1 METGFAGSR
10 QNDSQLRLVVIPD
23 LTKLSL
29 AAARACVV
37 LMGADVAHLERH
49 GQQANWQPNLCWLA
63 GCASGEVGVVSPHLL
78 DRFALRLSG
87 RVTKTTDRAAEILEW
102 MDDRAL
108 EKETKPEP
116 LPIEIRDRLQKAI
129 LLRPAI
135 TVQATA
141 RILDYTSTLEVY
153 SPRREIALGRLALA
167 NAQLEGAAEM
177 TAAHVDAAARMIGL
191 KPVAKQTEDSS
202 NVSSEPVTPQPDLPK
217 PTEAT
222 PTSTPSLTHQPESST
237 VRSLCMS
244 RINLSHCQPRN

>member
-1 METGFAGSR
+1 
-10 QNDSQLRLVVIPD
+10 VIPD

-116 LPIEIRDRLQKAI
+116 LPIEIRDRLKK
-129 LLRPAI
+129 LSYFVP
-135 TVQATA
+135 
-141 RILDYTSTLEVY
+141 
-153 SPRREIALGRLALA
+153 
-167 NAQLEGAAEM
+167 QLQS
-177 TAAHVDAAARMIGL
+177 
-191 KPVAKQTEDSS
+191 K
-202 NVSSEPVTPQPDLPK
+202 PQPGYWI
-217 PTEAT
+217 TR
-222 PTSTPSLTHQPESST
+222 QRWRCT
-237 VRSLCMS
+237 VLVERL
-244 RINLSHCQPRN
+244 L